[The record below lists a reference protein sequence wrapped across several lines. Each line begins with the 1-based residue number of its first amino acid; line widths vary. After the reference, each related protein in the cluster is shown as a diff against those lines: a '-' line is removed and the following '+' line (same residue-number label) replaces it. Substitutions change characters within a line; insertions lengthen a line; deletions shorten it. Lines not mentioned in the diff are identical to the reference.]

1 MTIAQRLNTYTVTAS
16 RLRAARQALR
26 RHVR

>member
-1 MTIAQRLNTYTVTAS
+1 MTIAQRLDYWTVTAS

-26 RHVR
+26 RRTR